1 MIFYNQHRPNLSLFI
16 IKTRDGHPCGYLW
29 AQSRMAA
36 LNRAL
41 RLAGVGATADYYGTD
56 TAPHKTA
63 SRTKQQATTPNSAH

>member
-1 MIFYNQHRPNLSLFI
+1 MIFYNQHRPNLSLFV

-41 RLAGVGATADYYGTD
+41 RLAGTGATADYYGTD
-56 TAPHKTA
+56 TEPHKTA
-63 SRTKQQATTPNSAH
+63 SRTDGSNNDTTR

>member
-1 MIFYNQHRPNLSLFI
+1 MIFYNQYRPNLSLFL

-41 RLAGVGATADYYGTD
+41 RLAGAGAVADYYSAD
-56 TAPHKTA
+56 TNPHKH
-63 SRTKQQATTPNSAH
+63 SSNS